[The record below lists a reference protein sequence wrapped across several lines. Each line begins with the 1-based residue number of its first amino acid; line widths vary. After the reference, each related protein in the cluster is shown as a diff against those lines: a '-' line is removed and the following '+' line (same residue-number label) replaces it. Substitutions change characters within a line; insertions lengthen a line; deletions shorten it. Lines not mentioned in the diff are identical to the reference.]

1 MTTLYIVRHG
11 ESIANHDDRLAG
23 NRDMPLSE
31 IGRKQAGR
39 TAEFLRDMPLDAVYS
54 SDLSRAMVT
63 AAIIAAA
70 HTLTVIPEPGL
81 REINAGVWE
90 GMPYTEIAAQFPDEY
105 RIWKE
110 NIGLSRCP
118 GGESALQVQARVK
131 KTIERIVRQHPEGC
145 LCLVTHGLALRMM
158 EAVWTRTPPDEIA
171 HIPFA
176 SNASVTIVT
185 YENGSGK
192 LVKRDCH
199 DHLAGLT
206 TTIRC

>member
-1 MTTLYIVRHG
+1 MTKLYIVRHG
-11 ESIANHDDRLAG
+11 ESIANHDGRLAG
-23 NRDMPLSE
+23 NRNVPLSE
-31 IGRKQAGR
+31 IGRKQAAR
-39 TAEFLRDMPLDAVYS
+39 TAEFLRDIPLDAVYS

-63 AAIIAAA
+63 AEIIAVA
-70 HTLTVIPEPGL
+70 HTLPVIPEPGL

-90 GMPYTEIAAQFPDEY
+90 GMTYAEIAAQFPNEY

-118 GGESALQVQARVK
+118 GGESAQEVQTRVK
-131 KTIERIVRQHPEGC
+131 MAVERTVHLHPDGC

-158 EAVWTRTPPDEIA
+158 EAVWTHTPPEKIA

-185 YENGSGK
+185 YENGSGR
-192 LVKRDCH
+192 LIKRDCH

-206 TTIRC
+206 TTIHC